1 MVELLSC
8 VPLLIA
14 IAFLTVAERKLL
26 AAHQLRLGPEELG
39 VVQPFADAL
48 KLLMKET
55 IIPARANKMLYLVAP
70 VLTLTLALIGWA
82 VIPWG
87 FGLVLADVQSAILY
101 LMAISTL
108 SIYGLLGAGWSSNST
123 YALLGAMRATAQ
135 MVSYEVAMG
144 LIILAVVITAGSL
157 SLTQIVKIQSAIWLL
172 IPLFPAMLMHVT
184 SMLAETNRTPFDLP
198 EGESELVSGYN
209 VEYSSMTFALF
220 FLGEYLHIMLM
231 SYLFTLM
238 FLGGWQYTLSSQ
250 LLGILVLTVKAVGIM
265 AFFIWV
271 RATLP
276 RYRYDQ
282 LMHLLWKA
290 YLPLTIPMLL
300 LIPLLLPS

>member
-1 MVELLSC
+1 MVELLTV
-8 VPLLIA
+8 VPIVLG

-48 KLLMKET
+48 KLLIKET
-55 IIPARANKMLYLVAP
+55 IIPTRANRVLYVGAP
-70 VLTLTLALIGWA
+70 ILTLTLALLGWA

-87 FGLVLADVQSAILY
+87 FGLVLADVQSAVLY

-108 SIYGLLGAGWSSNST
+108 AIYGLLGAGWASNST
-123 YALLGAMRATAQ
+123 YALLGAIRATAQ
-135 MVSYEVAMG
+135 IVSYEVSLG
-144 LIILAVVITAGSL
+144 LIILTVVITAGSL
-157 SLTQIVKIQSAIWLL
+157 SLTQIVKIQSTIWLF
-172 IPLFPAMLMHVT
+172 IPLFPAMMMHVT

-209 VEYSSMTFALF
+209 VEYSAMTFTLF

-238 FLGGWQYTLSSQ
+238 FLGGWQYTVTSSLLS
-250 LLGILVLTVKAVGIM
+250 LLILTLKAVTIIG
-265 AFFIWV
+265 FFIWV

-282 LMHLLWKA
+282 LMHLLWKS
-290 YLPLTIPMLL
+290 YLPLTIPLLL
-300 LIPLLLPS
+300 LIPLLLPN